1 MTLGAG
7 FTVAQVMARGGKACW
22 RCSVCQGQ
30 GPVDLVAVAAALGP
44 DATLGNRRPRC
55 RVPGCPGRVRFLDAN
70 SVWPLPLDTITDAD
84 DAWWTFDD
92 QERARLTALGWRV
105 HMGKWVAPDPVTP
118 PSPATPPP
126 SATPT
131 TRPSGR

>member
-7 FTVAQVMARGGKACW
+7 FTVAEVMARGGKACW

-30 GPVDLVAVAAALGP
+30 GPVDLVAVAAALGL

-70 SVWPLPLDTITDAD
+70 SFWPLPLDTITEAD
-84 DAWWTFDD
+84 EAWWTFND
-92 QERARLTALGWRV
+92 QERAQLHALGWRMF
-105 HMGKWVAPDPVTP
+105 MGKWIAPDMLGGMDPLKEA
-118 PSPATPPP
+118 S
-126 SATPT
+126 SE
-131 TRPSGR
+131 G